1 MAGDGRVLQPVLE
14 HLLTEA
20 LVQGLSL
27 DKVRQAGM
35 IPLS

>member
-14 HLLTEA
+14 QVLTEA

-27 DKVRQAGM
+27 DKVRRAGM
-35 IPLS
+35 IQLS